1 MRWVSTT
8 FKLLCCSLCL
18 FSGLRVFAEEP
29 NTLGNLRINPAE
41 LTLTGPDLK
50 YRLLVEADDD
60 AGFVNDLSREVVFS
74 SRDESIAT
82 VSPEGKILG
91 LKDGQTEIIAKY
103 GDQEAVLTL
112 TIQKSDRQRQL
123 HFEND
128 ITPIFNK
135 FSCNGSGC
143 HGKAEGQNGFKLSVF
158 GFDPEQDRLTLVSE
172 SRGRRIFPAAPEK
185 SLLLMK
191 ASGDVPHGGGIHI
204 RKGSEEYQLLYD
216 WIQSGMPIGDPQA
229 PQVASI
235 EVTPGEQR
243 MKMNSEQQLRV
254 VATYS
259 DGHKVDVTR
268 HAKFQSNNEPLAT
281 VDDKGLVHI
290 HDIPGE
296 VAVMASYMGA
306 VNVFRALIPQQDFE
320 FHPNPAPSVNFIDD
334 LVESKLEKLNISS
347 SGLCSDE
354 DYLRR
359 VYLDVIGTLPTVE
372 ETRHFLADTSPDR
385 RERLVSELLDRPE
398 YATYWALKWSDL
410 LRVDR
415 LKLGRKGSYNYYNW
429 IRTSFEQ
436 NKPFDQ
442 FASELLTAEGPI
454 TESPSGY
461 FFKAVDDPGQA
472 ASTVAQVFL
481 GIRIEC
487 AQCHHHPTDRWSQS
501 DYYGMR
507 ALFSQVQFKPSEQG
521 EMLETAVATP
531 TMHPRTGEEVMPR
544 PLGSEQNVN
553 SDDIDRRE
561 VMADWLTSHSNE
573 WFAQNVVNRVWAH
586 FLGRGIIE
594 PVDDIRSTNPP
605 TNPELLAA
613 LTKYFI
619 EHDYD
624 LHQLIQLITRSRT
637 YQLSS
642 ETNPSNERDEQNYSR
657 ALLKTLQAEVL
668 LDAICQVTG
677 VEEKF
682 AGVPAGA
689 RSIELWDSQVPH
701 YFLKLFG

>member
-1 MRWVSTT
+1 MESE
-8 FKLLCCSLCL
+8 
-18 FSGLRVFAEEP
+18 LRVD
-29 NTLGNLRINPAE
+29 PAE
-41 LTLTGPDLK
+41 LTLTGPDLQFN
-50 YRLLVEADDD
+50 LLVETDEAE
-60 AGFVNDLSREVVFS
+60 GFIANVTREVTFP

-82 VSPEGKILG
+82 VSSAGKIVG
-91 LKDGQTEIIAKY
+91 LKDGKTEILVKQ
-103 GDQEAVLTL
+103 GDREVVLPL
-112 TIQKSDRQRQL
+112 VVQQSDQQREL

-158 GFDPEQDRLTLVSE
+158 GFNPEQDRYALVSE
-172 SRGRRIFPAAPEK
+172 ARGRRLFPAAPEK

-191 ASGDVPHGGGIHI
+191 AAGDVPHGGGIHI
-204 RKGSEEYQLLYD
+204 RKGSEDYQLLYD
-216 WIQSGMPIGDPQA
+216 WIAAGMPVGDPNA
-229 PQVASI
+229 PQVVAI
-235 EVTPGEQR
+235 EVSPGERR
-243 MKMNSEQQLRV
+243 MRMNSEQQLRV

-259 DGHKVDVTR
+259 DGHQVDVTR

-281 VDDKGLVHI
+281 VNETGLVHI

-306 VNVFRALIPQQDFE
+306 VHVFRALIPQQDFE
-320 FHPNPAPSVNFIDD
+320 FEPNTSPPTNFIDE
-334 LVESKLEKLNISS
+334 LVEAKLEKLNISS
-347 SGLCSDE
+347 SGVCSDE
-354 DYLRR
+354 DFLRR
-359 VYLDVIGTLPTVE
+359 VYLDLIGTLPTPE
-372 ETRHFLADTSPDR
+372 ETRQFLADQSEDR
-385 RERLVSELLDRPE
+385 RERLVTELLERPE

-410 LRVDR
+410 LRVDQ
-415 LKLGRKGSYNYYNW
+415 LKLGRKGAYNYYNW

-442 FASELLTAEGPI
+442 FAEELLTAEGPI

-521 EMLETAVATP
+521 EMLQTAVATP

-544 PLGSEQNVN
+544 PLGADEEVTSAE
-553 SDDIDRRE
+553 IDRRE
-561 VMADWLTSHSNE
+561 VMAGWLTAHNNE

-594 PVDDIRSTNPP
+594 PVDDVRSTNPP
-605 TNPELLAA
+605 TNPELLSG
-613 LTKYFI
+613 LTDYFI
-619 EHDYD
+619 EHEYD
-624 LHQLIQLITRSRT
+624 LHQLIQLITSLT
-637 YQLSS
+637 YLSAFVC
-642 ETNPSNERDEQNYSR
+642 NEP
-657 ALLKTLQAEVL
+657 K
-668 LDAICQVTG
+668 
-677 VEEKF
+677 
-682 AGVPAGA
+682 
-689 RSIELWDSQVPH
+689 
-701 YFLKLFG
+701 